1 MDKRSM
7 IADLATKRSAERAKL
22 DALLDEAR
30 GGDQVF
36 TEDQRAAFDAGEAE
50 IKALDERMAELD
62 AQVRA
67 DEAAAELQRKYA
79 PKAGAT
85 VTEPEIYRSGVGGKS
100 YFRDMWNARQ
110 NGDVDALD
118 RLRRNNKARA
128 EERSSV
134 GITTVNGAGGEFVP
148 PLWLESQFVKLA
160 RPGRITGN
168 LVPTQPLPAG
178 TDSINIPKVATGTTV
193 AQQATQNQAISQ
205 TDLTTTSVN
214 SPVITLAGAQVLSLQ
229 LIEQSPLNVDDIVLA
244 DLAAAYA
251 QAYNTQI
258 LSGAGGA
265 GNLTGIMTLAGT
277 NAIDFSAAISAPA
290 TWASSFYSKL
300 NDGIQRIHTNR
311 YLPPD
316 TIIMH
321 PVRWAY
327 LLTQADSQGRPLV
340 VPDTG
345 APMNALGNQDGV
357 VSQGYVGRMLG
368 LPVYVDAMIPTT
380 LTAGAGTNEDAV
392 IVARMADLMAWEGN
406 FKAEAFPQTYANQ
419 LSVLVRLYN
428 YASFQPARYP
438 KSISVIT
445 GKNLGAPSF

>member
-1 MDKRSM
+1 MDKRSL
-7 IADLATKRSAERAKL
+7 IAELSAKRSAERAKL
-22 DALLDEAR
+22 DTLLGEAR
-30 GGDQVF
+30 AADAM
-36 TEDQRAAFDAGEAE
+36 TDEQRAAFDAGETE
-50 IKALDERMAELD
+50 IRELDERIAELD
-62 AQVRA
+62 KQVRA
-67 DEAAAELQRKYA
+67 DEAAAEVAKRYA
-79 PKAGAT
+79 APRVESVK
-85 VTEPEIYRSGVGGKS
+85 EPEIYRSGVGGQS

-110 NGDVDALD
+110 NGDTAAMD
-118 RLRRNNKARA
+118 RLKRNNAARA

-148 PLWLESQFVKLA
+148 PLWLEQQFIRLA
-160 RPGRITGN
+160 RPARITGN

-251 QAYNTQI
+251 QAYNSQI

-277 NAIDFSAAISAPA
+277 NAIDFSAAITG
-290 TWASSFYSKL
+290 TWAGAFYSKL

-311 YLPPD
+311 FLPPD

-327 LLTQADSQGRPLV
+327 LLTQVDSQGRPLV
-340 VPDTG
+340 VPDAG

-368 LPVYVDAMIPTT
+368 LPVYVDAMIPTN